1 VCLIDSDSPTVP
13 TAVLAEAVAELE
25 RKGDR
30 VVVGPSHDG
39 GYYLIGL
46 KRAHAEVF
54 ANINWSTASVFAET
68 VGAAKAESLETVV
81 LPLWY
86 DVDDSESLE
95 ILRRELLRDTPPPFA
110 VVPGYAAGCTRD
122 FLRDLD
128 GRGNEIG

>member
-1 VCLIDSDSPTVP
+1 
-13 TAVLAEAVAELE
+13 
-25 RKGDR
+25 
-30 VVVGPSHDG
+30 VGPSHDG

-68 VGAAKAESLETVV
+68 VAAAKAASLETVV

-86 DVDDSESLE
+86 DVDDAESLG
-95 ILRRELLRDTPPPFA
+95 ILRRELLGGIPPPFTS
-110 VVPGYAAGCTRD
+110 VPGYAASCTRD

-128 GRGNEIG
+128 VKGNEIG